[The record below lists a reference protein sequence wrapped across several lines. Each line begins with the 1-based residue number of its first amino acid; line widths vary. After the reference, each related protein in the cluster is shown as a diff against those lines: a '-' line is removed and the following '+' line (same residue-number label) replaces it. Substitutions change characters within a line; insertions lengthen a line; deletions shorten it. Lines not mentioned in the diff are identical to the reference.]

1 MIKLTTAPLVA
12 TAAALALLATF
23 QAQSQAQSQ
32 ATAASAATKAALTVV
47 ATSPIASTL
56 QQTISA
62 NGNVAA
68 WQEAVIGAETQGLRI
83 LDVRAQVG
91 DRVKKGQLLARLAGD
106 TLAADVAA
114 TRANIAEAEAAMQEA
129 QANADRARQLQS
141 TGAISAQQIQQYTTA
156 EATARARA
164 SALKARLRADEVR
177 AAQTRISA
185 PYDGVISARMAT
197 EGAIA
202 SPGQELFRLIRAGRL
217 EWRAEVSA
225 NDLARVVPGMSVRV
239 TPAGG
244 DPVMG
249 KVRMVAP
256 TVDAATRNGLV
267 YVDLPQPGAAR
278 AGMFGRGEFEVG
290 ATQGLTLPQSAV
302 LLRDGFA
309 FAFRINADNK
319 VSMTKVST
327 GRRVGDRI
335 EITSGLDAQARVV
348 ASGAGFLSD
357 GDTVRVVA
365 ANTAGPAPA
374 QPPARASAPAK

>member
-1 MIKLTTAPLVA
+1 MKKLTHVSLTAVALV
-12 TAAALALLATF
+12 TLVATF
-23 QAQSQAQSQ
+23 QAQSQAP
-32 ATAASAATKAALTVV
+32 AASAATKAALTVV
-47 ATSPIASTL
+47 ATSPTVNSL

-83 LDVRAQVG
+83 VDVRAQVG

-114 TRANIAEAEAAMQEA
+114 TRANIAEAEASMLE
-129 QANADRARQLQS
+129 ANANAERARQLQS

-156 EATARARA
+156 EATARARS
-164 SALKARLRADEVR
+164 SALKAKLRADEVR

-217 EWRAEVSA
+217 EWRADVAAS
-225 NDLARVVPGMSVRV
+225 DLARVVPGMTVRV

-267 YVDLPQPGAAR
+267 FVDLPQPGAAR
-278 AGMFGRGEFEVG
+278 AGMFGRGEFEIG

-309 FAFRINADNK
+309 YAFRIGADNK
-319 VSMTKVST
+319 VTMTKVVT

-357 GDTVRVVA
+357 GDVVRVVA
-365 ANTAGPAPA
+365 ASAAAPAAA
-374 QPPARASAPAK
+374 QPPARASAPVK

>member
-1 MIKLTTAPLVA
+1 MNKLTTGSL
-12 TAAALALLATF
+12 TAIAVLALVATF
-23 QAQSQAQSQ
+23 QAQSQAP
-32 ATAASAATKAALTVV
+32 AASAATKAALTVV
-47 ATSPIASTL
+47 ATSPTTNNL

-83 LDVRAQVG
+83 VDVRAQVG

-114 TRANIAEAEAAMQEA
+114 TRANIAEAEASMLEA
-129 QANADRARQLQS
+129 KANAERARQLQS

-156 EATARARA
+156 EATARARS
-164 SALKARLRADEVR
+164 SALKAKLRADEVR

-217 EWRAEVSA
+217 EWRADVAAS
-225 NDLARVVPGMSVRV
+225 DLARVVPGMTVRV

-267 YVDLPQPGAAR
+267 FVDLPQPGAAR
-278 AGMFGRGEFEVG
+278 AGMFGRGEFEIG

-309 FAFRINADNK
+309 YAFRIGADNK
-319 VSMTKVST
+319 VTMTKVVT

-335 EITSGLDAQARVV
+335 EILSGLDAQARVV

-365 ANTAGPAPA
+365 ANAAAPAAA
-374 QPPARASAPAK
+374 QPPARASALAK

>member
-1 MIKLTTAPLVA
+1 MKKLTHVSLIAVALVA
-12 TAAALALLATF
+12 LVATF
-23 QAQSQAQSQ
+23 QAQSQAP
-32 ATAASAATKAALTVV
+32 AASAATKAALTVV
-47 ATSPIASTL
+47 ATSPTVNSL

-83 LDVRAQVG
+83 VDVRAQVG

-114 TRANIAEAEAAMQEA
+114 TRANIAEAEASMLE
-129 QANADRARQLQS
+129 ANANAERARQLQS

-156 EATARARA
+156 EATARARS
-164 SALKARLRADEVR
+164 SALKAKLRADEVR

-217 EWRAEVSA
+217 EWRADVAAS
-225 NDLARVVPGMSVRV
+225 DLARVVPGMTVRV

-267 YVDLPQPGAAR
+267 FVDLPQPGAAR
-278 AGMFGRGEFEVG
+278 AGMFGRGEFEIG

-309 FAFRINADNK
+309 YAFRIGADNK
-319 VSMTKVST
+319 VTMTKVVT

-357 GDTVRVVA
+357 GDVVRVVA
-365 ANTAGPAPA
+365 ASAAAPTAA